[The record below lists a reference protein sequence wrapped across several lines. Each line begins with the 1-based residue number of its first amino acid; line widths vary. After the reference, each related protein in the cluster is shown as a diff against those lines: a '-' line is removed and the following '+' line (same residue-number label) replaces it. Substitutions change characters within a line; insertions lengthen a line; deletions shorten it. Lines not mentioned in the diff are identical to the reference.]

1 MHFLLYCNK
10 QFYCTCNFS
19 NSFLKCIFFSFKA
32 GFGLFQYFLF
42 FVLGLGLAA
51 DSVEVF
57 VIAYVLPSAE
67 KELCMDDSRKGWLGK
82 YKLNIPYSNACFNY
96 FSYSINCNFLHHLY
110 SYRKLHLFF
119 NRTF

>member
-1 MHFLLYCNK
+1 MEVNDFNLK
-10 QFYCTCNFS
+10 QNFKLHV
-19 NSFLKCIFFSFKA
+19 FKCILLFQA

-67 KELCMDDSRKGWLGK
+67 KELCMDDSRKGWLGMS
-82 YKLNIPYSNACFNY
+82 IVIS
-96 FSYSINCNFLHHLY
+96 FSSILLI
-110 SYRKLHLFF
+110 LL
-119 NRTF
+119 